1 MGNINK
7 YSNLYNKDNEIIKS
21 VNDKGILTDYSIKEL
36 EDLVD
41 SLDDGNEKNNAMS
54 ILQQM
59 YTNPKTKEDKEY
71 VDQMRKDLL
80 ERLKANT
87 STKKEDVVKS
97 LGEVEEALTKVVKE
111 QKQEENPPVIIVGN
125 KEAEEK
131 FNKAVNEELV
141 NSLNTNDEYTDY
153 EEVKDD
159 SSTNTGDEMLE
170 QIKYEYKYPYT
181 NEKVAKQFE
190 KMIKDDFSTKMDND
204 IKQKTV

>member
-7 YSNLYNKDNEIIKS
+7 YSNLYNKDNELIKS

-97 LGEVEEALTKVVKE
+97 LGEVEEALTE
-111 QKQEENPPVIIVGN
+111 P
-125 KEAEEK
+125 
-131 FNKAVNEELV
+131 
-141 NSLNTNDEYTDY
+141 TNDTMDEYVDY
-153 EEVKDD
+153 EEV
-159 SSTNTGDEMLE
+159 E
-170 QIKYEYKYPYT
+170 
-181 NEKVAKQFE
+181 
-190 KMIKDDFSTKMDND
+190 DDFSNKMDND
-204 IKQKTV
+204 IRQTITDRENNK

>member
-54 ILQQM
+54 MLQQM

-97 LGEVEEALTKVVKE
+97 LGEVEEALTE
-111 QKQEENPPVIIVGN
+111 P
-125 KEAEEK
+125 
-131 FNKAVNEELV
+131 
-141 NSLNTNDEYTDY
+141 TNDTMDEYVDY

-159 SSTNTGDEMLE
+159 SSNK
-170 QIKYEYKYPYT
+170 I
-181 NEKVAKQFE
+181 
-190 KMIKDDFSTKMDND
+190 DND
-204 IKQKTV
+204 IKQKHVQDIKKH

>member
-7 YSNLYNKDNEIIKS
+7 YSNLYNKDNELIKS

-54 ILQQM
+54 MLQQM

-97 LGEVEEALTKVVKE
+97 LGEVEEALTNVVKE

-125 KEAEEK
+125 KETEEK
-131 FNKAVNEELV
+131 FNKEVNKELV
-141 NSLNTNDEYTDY
+141 DSLNTNDEYVDY

-159 SSTNTGDEMLE
+159 SSN
-170 QIKYEYKYPYT
+170 
-181 NEKVAKQFE
+181 
-190 KMIKDDFSTKMDND
+190 KMDND
-204 IKQKTV
+204 IKQKIV

>member
-7 YSNLYNKDNEIIKS
+7 YSNLYNKDNELIKS
-21 VNDKGILTDYSIKEL
+21 VSDKGILTDYSIKEL
-36 EDLVD
+36 EELVD
-41 SLDDGNEKNNAMS
+41 SLEDGNEKNNAMS

-97 LGEVEEALTKVVKE
+97 LGEVEEALTE
-111 QKQEENPPVIIVGN
+111 P
-125 KEAEEK
+125 
-131 FNKAVNEELV
+131 
-141 NSLNTNDEYTDY
+141 TNDTMDEYVDY

-159 SSTNTGDEMLE
+159 
-170 QIKYEYKYPYT
+170 
-181 NEKVAKQFE
+181 
-190 KMIKDDFSTKMDND
+190 FSNKMDND
-204 IKQKTV
+204 IRQTITDRENNKL

>member
-7 YSNLYNKDNEIIKS
+7 YSNLYNKDNEVIKS

-87 STKKEDVVKS
+87 STKKEDVFKS
-97 LGEVEEALTKVVKE
+97 LVEIEEALTE
-111 QKQEENPPVIIVGN
+111 P
-125 KEAEEK
+125 
-131 FNKAVNEELV
+131 
-141 NSLNTNDEYTDY
+141 TNDTMDEFVDY

-159 SSTNTGDEMLE
+159 
-170 QIKYEYKYPYT
+170 
-181 NEKVAKQFE
+181 
-190 KMIKDDFSTKMDND
+190 FSNKMDND
-204 IKQKTV
+204 IRQSITDREDIYRNIQISNKIVNNIINNK

>member
-7 YSNLYNKDNEIIKS
+7 YSNLYNKDNEVIKS

-97 LGEVEEALTKVVKE
+97 LGEVEEALTE
-111 QKQEENPPVIIVGN
+111 P
-125 KEAEEK
+125 
-131 FNKAVNEELV
+131 
-141 NSLNTNDEYTDY
+141 TNDTMDEYVDY

-159 SSTNTGDEMLE
+159 SSN
-170 QIKYEYKYPYT
+170 
-181 NEKVAKQFE
+181 
-190 KMIKDDFSTKMDND
+190 KMDND
-204 IKQKTV
+204 IRQAITNREDIYRNIQTSNKVVNNIINNK

>member
-7 YSNLYNKDNEIIKS
+7 YSNLYNKDNEVIKS

-36 EDLVD
+36 ENLVD

-97 LGEVEEALTKVVKE
+97 LGEVEEALTE
-111 QKQEENPPVIIVGN
+111 P
-125 KEAEEK
+125 
-131 FNKAVNEELV
+131 
-141 NSLNTNDEYTDY
+141 TNDTMDEYVDY

-159 SSTNTGDEMLE
+159 
-170 QIKYEYKYPYT
+170 
-181 NEKVAKQFE
+181 
-190 KMIKDDFSTKMDND
+190 FSNKMDND
-204 IKQKTV
+204 IRQSITDREDIYRNIQISNKVVNNI

>member
-7 YSNLYNKDNEIIKS
+7 YSNLYNKDNELIKP

-41 SLDDGNEKNNAMS
+41 SLDDSTEKNNAMS
-54 ILQQM
+54 MLQQM
-59 YTNPKTKEDKEY
+59 YANPKTKEDKEY

-97 LGEVEEALTKVVKE
+97 LGEVEEALTE
-111 QKQEENPPVIIVGN
+111 P
-125 KEAEEK
+125 
-131 FNKAVNEELV
+131 
-141 NSLNTNDEYTDY
+141 TTDTMDEYVDY

-159 SSTNTGDEMLE
+159 SSN
-170 QIKYEYKYPYT
+170 
-181 NEKVAKQFE
+181 
-190 KMIKDDFSTKMDND
+190 KMDND
-204 IKQKTV
+204 IRQSITNREDIYKSYI

>member
-41 SLDDGNEKNNAMS
+41 SLDDGTEKNNAMS
-54 ILQQM
+54 MLQQM
-59 YTNPKTKEDKEY
+59 YANHKTKEDKEY

-80 ERLKANT
+80 EKLKANT

-97 LGEVEEALTKVVKE
+97 LGEVEEALTE
-111 QKQEENPPVIIVGN
+111 P
-125 KEAEEK
+125 
-131 FNKAVNEELV
+131 
-141 NSLNTNDEYTDY
+141 TNDTMDEYVDY

-159 SSTNTGDEMLE
+159 SSTNTGDEMSE
-170 QIKYEYKYPYT
+170 QIKHEYKYPTYT
-181 NEKVAKQFE
+181 NEETAKQFE
-190 KMIKDDFSTKMDND
+190 KIIEEDDSSNKMDND
-204 IKQKTV
+204 IRQSIANREDIYRNIQIINKVVNNIINNK

>member
-97 LGEVEEALTKVVKE
+97 LGEVEEALTE
-111 QKQEENPPVIIVGN
+111 P
-125 KEAEEK
+125 
-131 FNKAVNEELV
+131 
-141 NSLNTNDEYTDY
+141 TNDTMDEYVDY

-159 SSTNTGDEMLE
+159 SSN
-170 QIKYEYKYPYT
+170 
-181 NEKVAKQFE
+181 
-190 KMIKDDFSTKMDND
+190 KMDND
-204 IKQKTV
+204 IRQKIIDRESIYRNIQTSNKVVDHIINNK

>member
-7 YSNLYNKDNEIIKS
+7 YSNLYNKDNEVIKS

-97 LGEVEEALTKVVKE
+97 LGEVEEALTE
-111 QKQEENPPVIIVGN
+111 P
-125 KEAEEK
+125 
-131 FNKAVNEELV
+131 
-141 NSLNTNDEYTDY
+141 TNDTMDEYVDY

-159 SSTNTGDEMLE
+159 
-170 QIKYEYKYPYT
+170 
-181 NEKVAKQFE
+181 
-190 KMIKDDFSTKMDND
+190 FSNKMDND
-204 IKQKTV
+204 IRQTIIDRENNK